1 MNKYIFID
9 FDGVITTPTSRWC
22 IDPNKVKHI
31 ESIIQTTGAKL
42 VISSS
47 WSVGSRNAEEFVSK
61 VFGLFSDLTKDV
73 VKDSIFINSII
84 DVTDHMGSARGDEIQ
99 RWLDSHEVD
108 SYVIIDDE
116 DDMLEEQLFN
126 FVQTDSY
133 EGITEREVHLAIDV
147 LNNKRI
153 NAPFRL
159 NRPLLFKRYDDLH
172 GRKTNLDS
180 ILMDYNQ
187 RFKTND
193 K

>member
-1 MNKYIFID
+1 MKIIFLD
-9 FDGVITTPTSRWC
+9 FDGVITTPASRWC
-22 IDPNKVKHI
+22 VDLEKVKHI
-31 ESIIQTTGAKL
+31 QSIIHHTGAKL

-47 WSVGSRNAEEFVSK
+47 WATGSRNAEEFVSK
-61 VFGLFSDLTKDV
+61 VFGLFSDLTKSV
-73 VKDSIFINSII
+73 IKDSIFINSII
-84 DVTDHMGSARGDEIQ
+84 DVTDHRIGSMRGDQIQ
-99 RWLDSHEVD
+99 NWLDSHEVE
-108 SYVIIDDE
+108 SYVIIYDD

-153 NAPFRL
+153 NGPFRL

-187 RFKTND
+187 RFK
-193 K
+193 